1 VHEKLLGSQF
11 LTAICRTAKKRPR
24 KSISSAREAN
34 KAFRLFCEYLDRN
47 SRSSL
52 LKQINNGP
60 SKAGGFGSVMQ
71 WQLTL
76 AGFRQYINSIEVEA
90 STKNKYISGT
100 NYWLNNLQGLGHI
113 PRFKLLRSFNV
124 IKRVSQSLLDYTY
137 SDESLKRLGIDT
149 SDKSEI
155 DKMLESIELDLGKL
169 DYKDLPGQAASVL
182 KSRLI
187 KVRNHAEF
195 QFIEAD
201 KHRKKSLVLI
211 RKYRK
216 HLPLINA
223 WLEWRKSKST
233 GARNP
238 YNPKVKE
245 LNDEAWWGSHLAWC
259 WYMNEGLEP
268 KEKTLESRNYVR
280 IRREF
285 LRRKDKRGD
294 MAIANAIGCTVSLF
308 APAMMLLIHDLCA
321 NVGSVRKIKW
331 DADYSDDFG
340 VEGVDWKKLRSHGI
354 LTAIDNINGHV
365 TPTKVVRI
373 IRMSTRHYRKAALRK
388 DKHNLFLHHHSTKP
402 NRKDKKSEHVLPLT
416 PSATIVGKAL
426 KDIIGKAAKN
436 RWTGTGKSIRIS
448 LLLYKGINEGLIAVQ
463 EAAQHKNL
471 RTSQQY
477 SDKAPMLMKHNNKMR
492 EFKEWL
498 QALVTVSLDD
508 VASKLGIPDEQY
520 ELRKQEVLSSRFG
533 GIYCKNALE
542 GVQLGTIK
550 GELCRKISKCLT
562 CSNRRNIFVA
572 SEDNIMHLLHWNEAL
587 VKAKKLGQIIIEES
601 EDWLFWGIFI
611 DSMLTRLSRG
621 GARYKAI
628 LAGAKELA
636 SERENNYLKINFKAF
651 V

>member
-1 VHEKLLGSQF
+1 MHEKLLGSQF

-34 KAFRLFCEYLDRN
+34 KAFQLFCEYLGRS

-60 SKAGGFGSVMQ
+60 SKEGGFGNVMQ

-76 AGFRQYINSIEVEA
+76 AGYRQFIHSIEVEA
-90 STKNKYISGT
+90 PTKNKHVSGT
-100 NYWLNNLQGLGHI
+100 NYWLNNLQGLGYI
-113 PRFKLLRSFNV
+113 PRFELLRSFNV
-124 IKRVSQSLLDYTY
+124 INRVSQSLLDYTY
-137 SDESLKRLGIDT
+137 SDESLERLGVDT

-155 DKMLESIELDLGKL
+155 DKMLESIEIDLGKL
-169 DYKDLPGQAASVL
+169 DYRNLPGQAASVL

-187 KVRNHAEF
+187 KIRNEAEL

-201 KHRKKSLVLI
+201 KHRKESLVLI

-216 HLPLINA
+216 HLPLINN
-223 WLEWRKSKST
+223 WLAWRKSKST

-238 YNPKVKE
+238 YNQEVKE
-245 LNDEAWWGSHLAWC
+245 LNYEAWWGSHLAWC
-259 WYMNEGLEP
+259 WYMNYGLEP
-268 KEKTLESRNYVR
+268 KETVLGTR
-280 IRREF
+280 IYGLFRKEF
-285 LRRKDKRGD
+285 SRRKDKRSD
-294 MAIANAIGCTVSLF
+294 LAIAKAIGCTEFFF
-308 APAMMLLIHDLCA
+308 APAIILLIHDLCA

-331 DADYSDDFG
+331 DADYRDDFG
-340 VEGVDWKKLRSHGI
+340 VKGVDWKKLRSHGI
-354 LTAIDNINGHV
+354 LTAIDNTTGDI

-373 IRMSTRHYRKAALRK
+373 IRTSTRHYRKAALRK
-388 DKHNLFLHHHSTKP
+388 DKQNLFLHHHSTKP
-402 NRKDKKSEHVLPLT
+402 NRKDKKSEHVLPIT
-416 PSATIVGKAL
+416 PSATTVGKAL
-426 KDIIGKAAKN
+426 KRIIEGAAEYK
-436 RWTGTGKSIRIS
+436 WTGTGKSIRIS
-448 LLLYKGINEGLIAVQ
+448 ILLYKGLNEGLIAVQ

-477 SDKAPMLMKHNNKMR
+477 SDKAPMLMKHNAKMR

-508 VASKLGIPDEQY
+508 VAGKLGIPY
-520 ELRKQEVLSSRFG
+520 EEYEFRKQEVLSSRFG

-542 GVQLGTIK
+542 GVQLGTKK
-550 GELCRKISKCLT
+550 GERCGKISKCLT

-572 SEDNIMHLLHWNEAL
+572 SEDNIMHMLHWNEAL
-587 VKAKKLGQIIIEES
+587 VKAKKLGQIIEES

-611 DSMLTRLSRG
+611 DSMLTRLSGG

-636 SERENNYLKINFKAF
+636 SERENNYLKINFKAI